1 MSRREEKKAAGLMIA
16 EKFFGLVTLVI
27 GALIFHY
34 TSSSLNKIVTD
45 IGPKIALF
53 IQIFMYAISIGLIW
67 LGIFLMLAKTS

>member
-1 MSRREEKKAAGLMIA
+1 MSRREEKRATGFVIA

-53 IQIFMYAISIGLIW
+53 IQIFMYAISIGLIG
-67 LGIFLMLAKTS
+67 LGIFLILAKTS